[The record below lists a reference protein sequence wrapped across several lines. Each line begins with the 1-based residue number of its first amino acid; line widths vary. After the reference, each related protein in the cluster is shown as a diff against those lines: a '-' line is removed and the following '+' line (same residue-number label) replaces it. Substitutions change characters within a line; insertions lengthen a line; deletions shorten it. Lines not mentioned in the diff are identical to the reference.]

1 MTAVFQGIGH
11 TAVEEYDIHAPSVS
25 HPKTPLRPRDGACLA
40 PRMAERKFPDMWV
53 DPEDDPRETGETA
66 VGEKAILVDYL
77 DRYRTTLEMK
87 CEGLDAEQMARR
99 SVPPSTMSLL
109 GLVRHL
115 ARVEHSW
122 CRRVLEGRM
131 ELPRLYRTEE
141 DRDLDF
147 NGAVADDAVVADA
160 WESWHREVDHARCY
174 LNGVDSLGERV
185 LVDGD
190 PVEIRDIIVHL
201 VEEYARHLG
210 HADLLRECIDGRTG
224 Q

>member
-1 MTAVFQGIGH
+1 MT
-11 TAVEEYDIHAPSVS
+11 D
-25 HPKTPLRPRDGACLA
+25 
-40 PRMAERKFPDMWV
+40 RKFPDMWV
-53 DPEDDPRETGETA
+53 DPENDPRDTGEVPCGEMA
-66 VGEKAILVDYL
+66 VLVDYL
-77 DRYRTTLEMK
+77 ERYRTTLEMK

-122 CRRVLEGRM
+122 TRRVLEGRM

-147 NGAVADDAVVADA
+147 NGAVADPAVVENA
-160 WESWHREVDHARCY
+160 WESWRREVAHAEHV
-174 LNGVDSLGERV
+174 VDAAESLDVEGAHDDGPIALREV
-185 LVDGD
+185 LVHM
-190 PVEIRDIIVHL
+190 I
-201 VEEYARHLG
+201 EEYARHLG